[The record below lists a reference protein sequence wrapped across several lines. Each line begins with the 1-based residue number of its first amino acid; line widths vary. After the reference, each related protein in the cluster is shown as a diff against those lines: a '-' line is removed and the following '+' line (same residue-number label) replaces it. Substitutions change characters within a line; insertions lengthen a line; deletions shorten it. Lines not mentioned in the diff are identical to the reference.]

1 MTDLNIMHFAQ
12 LIPLGDASMLRL
24 RELRTDDRE
33 RLRAFFARCS
43 EEALRYRFMSSIKAP
58 SDSLLNYLTD
68 IDGYRHVALVLTQG
82 FGDSESIVA
91 EGRYAMSDQIGDSA
105 DVAFLVL
112 DELHRRGIATLLLRR
127 LSEIAR
133 RNGIGSFTADVLG
146 DNRAMLSFIR
156 KAMKPRSSVVNSGVI
171 HFEIPLINVKQDP
184 LPQAA

>member
-68 IDGYRHVALVLTQG
+68 IDGYRPSQSLRLSLYAL
-82 FGDSESIVA
+82 FGNA
-91 EGRYAMSDQIGDSA
+91 KR
-105 DVAFLVL
+105 
-112 DELHRRGIATLLLRR
+112 LRR
-127 LSEIAR
+127 S
-133 RNGIGSFTADVLG
+133 
-146 DNRAMLSFIR
+146 
-156 KAMKPRSSVVNSGVI
+156 
-171 HFEIPLINVKQDP
+171 QC
-184 LPQAA
+184 